1 NSISKTS
8 SQIKQLSH
16 QSNQLDPGSSGSF
29 DLLHLPLVGSLLRRR
44 HARTVLQI
52 PFFIVS
58 IAMILHGLFGP
69 PIAPKNL
76 ATTLSWVHFRGALV
90 LVLLFAG
97 NLFCLACPFMLVR
110 NVMRKFVKPKRNWPR
125 VLRNKWLSIGLFI
138 AILFVYELFDLWAS
152 PWLTAW
158 LIIVYFVGILL
169 VDGIFKHA
177 TFCKFVCPIGQ
188 FNFVASTASPL
199 EIRVREQQVCA
210 RCETKDCIRGERA
223 VEAPLVVIQRGCE
236 LALFQP

>member
-1 NSISKTS
+1 
-8 SQIKQLSH
+8 
-16 QSNQLDPGSSGSF
+16 
-29 DLLHLPLVGSLLRRR
+29 
-44 HARTVLQI
+44 
-52 PFFIVS
+52 
-58 IAMILHGLFGP
+58 
-69 PIAPKNL
+69 
-76 ATTLSWVHFRGALV
+76 
-90 LVLLFAG
+90 
-97 NLFCLACPFMLVR
+97 
-110 NVMRKFVKPKRNWPR
+110 VKPKRNWPR
-125 VLRNKWLSIGLFI
+125 VLRNKWLSIGLFV

-158 LIIVYFVGILL
+158 LILMYFIAILL

-199 EIRVREQQVCA
+199 EVRVREQQVCT

-236 LALFQP
+236 LALFQPRKVGNVDCTFCLDCIQACPHDNVGIMSRLPAE